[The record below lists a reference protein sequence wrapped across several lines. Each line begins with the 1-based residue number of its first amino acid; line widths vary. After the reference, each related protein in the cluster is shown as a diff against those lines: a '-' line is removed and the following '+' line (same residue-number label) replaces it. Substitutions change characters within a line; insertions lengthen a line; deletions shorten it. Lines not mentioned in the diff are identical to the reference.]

1 MQDTEEAFCAKDKKE
16 QGQGAIYNFIL
27 NVLHDLH
34 PSKCKKPHNIP
45 YDAFL
50 WKPAECN
57 NVCKTNN
64 CNLLRELTQL
74 MGTSWFRPTLE
85 DEHMPK
91 YPIPFSS
98 FLTGHIFLI
107 AYLFLMGI

>member
-1 MQDTEEAFCAKDKKE
+1 MQDTEEAFCAKNKKE

-45 YDAFL
+45 YDEFL

-57 NVCKTNN
+57 NVRKNK
-64 CNLLRELTQL
+64 QL
-74 MGTSWFRPTLE
+74 QFFARADTIDGNQLV
-85 DEHMPK
+85 
-91 YPIPFSS
+91 
-98 FLTGHIFLI
+98 
-107 AYLFLMGI
+107 